1 MAEEVEMIR
10 AAGLGECQIRTN
22 LNLAYWARPRAQTVA
37 VQSIEEAT
45 SGEFIFL
52 HSWV

>member
-10 AAGLGECQIRTN
+10 AAGLGECQMRINT
-22 LNLAYWARPRAQTVA
+22 NLAYSARPRAGTVA
-37 VQSIEEAT
+37 VQSIEEAA
-45 SGEFIFL
+45 SDEFIFL